1 MTDTPAPPDGPPW
14 LVVHTKPRCEK
25 KFADLLRREKLEH
38 DLPLVKSIKRYRTQT
53 KRFTKPLFPGYVF
66 ARVEPVLR
74 IRLYQQDLM
83 VRFLDVTDQDQFVH
97 QLETIRRMVR
107 TELELKLTPL
117 LAKGMRVRVVG
128 GPLHGVEG
136 MVDDPQNPRG
146 VVVAMDVLQ
155 QGVLVRMAPENLE
168 IIQPGE

>member
-1 MTDTPAPPDGPPW
+1 MSEAPAHDEPPPW
-14 LVVHTKPRCEK
+14 IVVHTKPRCEK

-66 ARVEPVLR
+66 TRVPLTLR
-74 IRLYQQDLM
+74 NRLYQQDLL
-83 VRFLDVTDQDQFVH
+83 VRILEVIDQDAFVQ
-97 QLETIRRMVR
+97 QLETIRLMIR
-107 TELELKLTPL
+107 TELELRLTPL
-117 LAKGMRVRVVG
+117 LQKGMRVRVVG

-136 MVDDPQNPRG
+136 MIDDPKHPKG

-155 QGVLVRMAPENLE
+155 QGVLVRLPPENLE
-168 IIQPGE
+168 ILT